1 MLTDITRNLEIFSI
15 KKNDLSIIASIFAKY
30 LKKKD
35 LILLSGKVG
44 SGKTEFSRLIIKAK
58 AKKEKLYIEEV
69 SSPTFSLIQ
78 TYEFRDSNVSHIDL
92 YRIESEAELFELG
105 MPDLFDTQITLVEWP
120 EILETKNYVRYVK
133 FNIRENKKFED
144 HRDIEIKFV
153 GRGWDDLLAS
163 LLKSEYF
170 KSGNI

>member
-1 MLTDITRNLEIFSI
+1 MLTDITRNLEIFSLE
-15 KKNDLSIIASIFAKY
+15 KNDLSKIASIFAKH
-30 LKKKD
+30 LKNKD

-58 AKKEKLYIEEV
+58 AEKEKLNIEEV

-78 TYEFRDSNVSHIDL
+78 SYEFQDSNISHIDL

-144 HRDIEIKFV
+144 HRDIEINFV
-153 GRGWDDLLAS
+153 GWGWDDLLAS
-163 LLKSEYF
+163 LLKSKYIT
-170 KSGNI
+170 K

>member
-1 MLTDITRNLEIFSI
+1 MEAFSF
-15 KKNDLSIIASIFAKY
+15 III
-30 LKKKD
+30 
-35 LILLSGKVG
+35 ILLERPKESFYKHISSKRSNRMALQIVLGA
-44 SGKTEFSRLIIKAK
+44 SEYSDLEFSRLIIKAK